1 MHLNLQ
7 LSTATLVEIYDAYS
21 PGLYGYSLRLLGD
34 RDLAEDCVAETFS
47 HLLKALH
54 GQHGPQDHLQA
65 YLYRI
70 AHNWIVDLFRSH
82 EQTFELNDVLPCDE
96 LPEEEAAQQVRQKQV
111 RRAIRRLTPDQQ
123 TGITLK
129 HLECWSNEE
138 IARVLRK
145 PVGAVKSIPHRA
157 LVNLHTVLAE
167 S

>member
-1 MHLNLQ
+1 
-7 LSTATLVEIYDAYS
+7 
-21 PGLYGYSLRLLGD
+21 
-34 RDLAEDCVAETFS
+34 VAETFS
-47 HLLKALH
+47 RLLKALH

-82 EQTFELNDVLPCDE
+82 EQTFELNDALPCDE
-96 LPEEEAAQQVRQKQV
+96 LPEEEAARQIRQKQV

-123 TGITLK
+123 IVITLK
-129 HLECWSNEE
+129 YLECWSNEE

-145 PVGAVKSIPHRA
+145 PVGAVKSIQHRA
-157 LVNLHTVLAE
+157 LVSLHTLLAE